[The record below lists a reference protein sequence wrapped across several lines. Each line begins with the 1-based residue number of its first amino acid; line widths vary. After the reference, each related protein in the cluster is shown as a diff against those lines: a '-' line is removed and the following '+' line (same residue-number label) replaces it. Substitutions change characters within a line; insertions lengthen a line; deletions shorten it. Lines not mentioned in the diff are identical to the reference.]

1 MVFPLFRPYL
11 HGYTGEGGVT
21 RAALKEQVSHMRQGT
36 GTWWSGKGAMM
47 RLPILAALW
56 TLLAVTLLSAL
67 APLGPPLS
75 RATGSAFNPA
85 TLDVV
90 LKARTQSAAQTVVE
104 SPRPDGDGG
113 PPPMLLALALAIV
126 LLGLRH
132 ARPAGRVRH
141 HRYSLPSFAPAR
153 TRRARAPPA
162 LS

>member
-1 MVFPLFRPYL
+1 
-11 HGYTGEGGVT
+11 
-21 RAALKEQVSHMRQGT
+21 MRQGT
-36 GTWWSGKGAMM
+36 GPWWNGKGAMM

-90 LKARTQSAAQTVVE
+90 LKARTQSASQAVVLA
-104 SPRPDGDGG
+104 PRPDGDGG

-126 LLGLRH
+126 LPGL
-132 ARPAGRVRH
+132 ARPAGRVPH

-162 LS
+162 AS

>member
-1 MVFPLFRPYL
+1 
-11 HGYTGEGGVT
+11 
-21 RAALKEQVSHMRQGT
+21 MRQGT
-36 GTWWSGKGAMM
+36 GSWWIGKGAMM

-90 LKARTQSAAQTVVE
+90 LKARTQSASQTVAVA
-104 SPRPDGDGG
+104 PRPDGDGG
-113 PPPMLLALALAIV
+113 PPPMLLALALAVV
-126 LLGLRH
+126 LLGLHH
-132 ARPAGRVRH
+132 ARPAARVPH
-141 HRYSLPSFAPAR
+141 HRASLPSFAPAR

-162 LS
+162 ASSTLR